1 MWNAQRTA
9 VQCRPVGLS
18 DSNQINQITQNGMPS
33 NVVLSAYL
41 IQTKLTK

>member
-18 DSNQINQITQNGMPS
+18 DSNQINQIQLVRPHFVAITPS
-33 NVVLSAYL
+33 R
-41 IQTKLTK
+41 T